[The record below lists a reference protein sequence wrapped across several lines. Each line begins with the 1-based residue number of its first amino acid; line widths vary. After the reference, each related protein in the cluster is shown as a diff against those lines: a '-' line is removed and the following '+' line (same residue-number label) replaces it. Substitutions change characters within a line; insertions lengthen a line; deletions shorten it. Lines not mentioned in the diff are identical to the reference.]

1 MRLAIYARV
10 SSEEQALHGLSIE
23 AQLEALEAWAGEH
36 HAQVINQ
43 YIDAGISARKK
54 AYHRPALQR
63 LLKDVSE
70 GKIDLIIFT
79 KLDRWFRNISEYYK
93 VQEVLEKHHVNWRT
107 IHEDYDT
114 STASGRLKINIML
127 SVAQDEADRTS
138 ERIKA
143 VFESKSKRNEVVS
156 GKVPLGYKIE
166 SKHLVVDETTAPI
179 AKDIFQEYVKIKS
192 LRALRKY
199 VMDKYGMVYTQSGL
213 RLFLQNTRYI
223 GQAHGNHDFCEPII
237 DLKTFN
243 IVQQI
248 IATRAERTN
257 FDKTDHVYLFTGIIY
272 CAECGNRLAA
282 HTVRQ
287 KYIYYRCTKYEK
299 LNLCTHKKRTSELI
313 LEDWLLQNVI
323 MQLEKYNTELA
334 NAAKNRPQIDESK
347 IKRKLARLKELFL
360 NDLIERDEYE
370 QDYMALKSALIEAQ
384 EQNVPQPQ
392 PIDINAMRNV
402 LEVYS
407 RLPRIA
413 KKEFWTRAI
422 KKIIITNND
431 EFSIIP
437 NTPY

>member
-10 SSEEQALHGLSIE
+10 SSEEQALYGLSIE
-23 AQLEALEAWAGEH
+23 TQLEALEEWAEEH
-36 HAQVINQ
+36 HAQVINR

-54 AYHRPALQR
+54 AHHRPALQH
-63 LLKDVSE
+63 LLSDVRA

-79 KLDRWFRNISEYYK
+79 KLDRWFRNIAEYYK
-93 VQEVLEKHHVNWRT
+93 VQEVLEENKVNWRT

-143 VFESKSKRNEVVS
+143 VFESKAKRNEVVS

-166 SKHLVVDETTAPI
+166 SKHLLIDDKTSPI
-179 AKDIFQEYVKIKS
+179 VKDIFQEYVKIKS

-199 VMDKYGMVYTQSGL
+199 VMDKYGMIYTQSGL

-223 GQAHGNHDFCEPII
+223 GHAHGNHNYCEPII
-237 DLKTFN
+237 DLTTFN
-243 IVQQI
+243 LVQQI
-248 IATRAERTN
+248 IAARAERTN
-257 FDKTDHVYLFTGIIY
+257 FDKTHVYLFTGIIY
-272 CAECGNRLAA
+272 CAECGNRLSA
-282 HTVRQ
+282 HTIRQ

-323 MQLEKYNTELA
+323 MQFENYNTELA
-334 NAAKNRPQIDESK
+334 NAAKNRPQIDEAK
-347 IKRKLARLKELFL
+347 IKRKLDRLKELFL

-384 EQNVPQPQ
+384 EQNISSPQ
-392 PIDINAMRNV
+392 PIDINAMRNA

-437 NTPY
+437 NSPY